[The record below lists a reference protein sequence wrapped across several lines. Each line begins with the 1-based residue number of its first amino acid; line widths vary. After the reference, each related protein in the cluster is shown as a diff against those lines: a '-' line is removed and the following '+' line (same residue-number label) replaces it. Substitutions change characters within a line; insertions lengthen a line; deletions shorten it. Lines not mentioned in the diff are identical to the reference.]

1 MNTKQLN
8 TKQLNTNKP
17 LTHTDRDISILDLE
31 LSDYND
37 STNLL
42 LRNVKDD
49 SILIRSVTL
58 IEIIKTIQGLKDE
71 ISYLKTRLEL
81 IK

>member
-17 LTHTDRDISILDLE
+17 LKHTDRDISILDLE